1 MAKIVMQAPKGVT
14 QAVIEG
20 HQYDIPKDGK
30 IKVVSDS
37 HLEVLIQHG
46 FTHTADADLSP
57 EELAAWIEETDDKE
71 QLINFIEERGGEA
84 DEDMSFKKLKRLARE
99 AVAAATEE

>member
-14 QAVIEG
+14 QSVIEG
-20 HQYDIPKDGK
+20 HQYDVPKDGK
-30 IKVVSDS
+30 IKVVSEA
-37 HLEVLIQHG
+37 HIPVLTQHG

-57 EELAAWIEETDDKE
+57 EELAAWIDDTDDKE

-99 AVAAATEE
+99 AVAAMTEE